1 MKYQQPIRLL
11 QQDEEQVRHNL
22 ENVVKMKKRD
32 MPDTRY
38 AKKKKKLKIKK
49 KPVHF
54 NCKFSKLVLDYEH
67 HFQLILPSLTAS
79 SGFCYSSTEVKK
91 NIARW
96 KLWWRHGEDV
106 IY

>member
-38 AKKKKKLKIKK
+38 AKKKKK
-49 KPVHF
+49 
-54 NCKFSKLVLDYEH
+54 N
-67 HFQLILPSLTAS
+67 
-79 SGFCYSSTEVKK
+79 
-91 NIARW
+91 
-96 KLWWRHGEDV
+96 
-106 IY
+106 